1 MSFKGHSQEC
11 KGTAKSVDPKE
22 LFARMKRERLQKD
35 DLSQHREGEV
45 ANLKRQRQTLEQQ
58 LAAATSKADKMRKEK
73 ESAMQKMEGLR
84 EQLKANGSQ
93 VKSSSTPEVTNNILH
108 ITINAFYMRPLWCAV
123 IKERTCT
130 CTCKFTTNAKQRPDI
145 DTHVVT

>member
-1 MSFKGHSQEC
+1 
-11 KGTAKSVDPKE
+11 
-22 LFARMKRERLQKD
+22 MKRERLQKD

-108 ITINAFYMRPLWCAV
+108 ITINAFYMRPLCSRLAHGCFGGGQQPCYNELGKMEFGV
-123 IKERTCT
+123 ARFLEHRTYR
-130 CTCKFTTNAKQRPDI
+130 FDEV
-145 DTHVVT
+145 H